1 MNLNEEEA
9 FGKRR
14 VHPPDDGLP
23 QRSVRVHRYLGAEFG
38 TGGRDPAEHA
48 RADVVET
55 RYIHPRHEFR
65 GLGLPI
71 AQFKVMEY
79 RSSLARDRLIFDD
92 DLIQA
97 IATESEQYHLADSE
111 RSRALDGCLDRLP
124 PAQRDLLHKR
134 YADDH
139 SVTELAEQM
148 QRPVGSL
155 AVTLF
160 RIRKTLLDCME
171 RKLAAGRR

>member
-1 MNLNEEEA
+1 MENEEFIRQMTACHNAVYA
-9 FGKRR
+9 FIVTLVPNLEPVDEILQNTHVQMWLKR
-14 VHPPDDGLP
+14 DTFT
-23 QRSVRVHRYLGAEFG
+23 QG
-38 TGGRDPAEHA
+38 TNFVAWACR
-48 RADVVET
+48 
-55 RYIHPRHEFR
+55 
-65 GLGLPI
+65 I
-71 AQFKVMEY
+71 AHFKVMEY
-79 RSSLARDRLIFDD
+79 RSNLARDRLIFDD